1 MMIFHLSL
9 FIFLIICLV
18 RFMFVCIWRRMR
30 QINDDLIV
38 RIVVI
43 WATFLSIWISFT
55 DFEFKRG
62 TRTEQ
67 FCSGIFLN
75 DTMTLNWQEIV
86 AKNID
91 LPR

>member
-1 MMIFHLSL
+1 
-9 FIFLIICLV
+9 
-18 RFMFVCIWRRMR
+18 MFVCIWRRMR

-55 DFEFKRG
+55 DFKFTQG